1 MNRDQDTSTN
11 QGIDESV
18 SGDAHRPARGR
29 TIAQDHGID
38 PITLEIISNAL
49 RSITDETFVALMK
62 SAYSTNIKERRDHST
77 AIMDAGGRLI
87 AQAAQALPIHIAS
100 MSGLIA
106 CLLRKFAG
114 DIHEGDLFIANDP
127 HTAGGTHLP
136 DINYAMPVFVEGELF
151 GFVANLAHH
160 ADVGGMAPGS
170 MAGGMSEIYQEGLR
184 IPVVRLFRR
193 GELQR
198 DIMDLLLLNVRVP
211 EERRGDHYAQIAACR
226 LGARRL
232 HEVVELYSAGVIR
245 TAFDEI
251 VARTER
257 RLRDAIAEV
266 PDGEYAFED
275 VMDGDGVE
283 TVDIPIRLRVT
294 IAGDRVRFDFAGTS
308 PQVKGNVNVT
318 MNATQAAVCYALKA
332 MLDPEVPN
340 NQGVLAVAEIDAE
353 PGTLVNGRFPAPVA
367 SRAHT
372 CQRIID
378 VVLGAFR
385 AALPDRVIG
394 AANGA
399 NTTAVFSG
407 TDPRTGGAYLYLETL
422 GGGMG
427 ARVAG
432 DGKDGVQVH
441 ITNTSNLPVEAIE
454 QEYPLRVE
462 EYSLVEDSGGAGRHR
477 GGMGLRRVVRPV
489 DHDCIF
495 NGVGERFRHRP
506 WGVFGGEPGAS
517 GRFLLREPGGGE
529 TKLPDKCGEYR
540 LARTEAVVVETP
552 GAGGY
557 GKPAAR
563 DPALVAADRASGKF
577 TEGYVARHYGG
588 GA

>member
-1 MNRDQDTSTN
+1 MKPDTGKHAGRD
-11 QGIDESV
+11 GGAV
-18 SGDAHRPARGR
+18 
-29 TIAQDHGID
+29 D
-38 PITLEIISNAL
+38 PITLEIISSAL
-49 RSITDETFVALMK
+49 RSITDETFVALTK

-77 AIMDAGGRLI
+77 AIMDPNGRLI
-87 AQAAQALPIHIAS
+87 AEAAQALPIHIAS
-100 MSGLIA
+100 MNGLVA
-106 CLLRKFAG
+106 CLLEKFRG

-136 DINYAMPVFVEGELF
+136 DIGYALPVFIDGGLF
-151 GFVANLAHH
+151 GFVANVAHH
-160 ADVGGMAPGS
+160 ADIGGMAPGS
-170 MAGGMSEIYQEGLR
+170 MAGGMSEIFQEGLR
-184 IPVVRLFRR
+184 IPVIKLFRR
-193 GELQR
+193 GEMQS
-198 DIMDLLLLNVRVP
+198 DILDLLLLNVRVP

-232 HEVVELYSAGVIR
+232 LEVVDHYSAGVIR

-257 RLRDAIAEV
+257 RLRAAIAEV
-266 PDGEYAFED
+266 PDGRYTFED

-283 TVDIPIRLRVT
+283 TVDIPIRLEVV
-294 IAGDRVRFDFAGTS
+294 IAGDRAHFDFAGTS
-308 PQVKGNVNVT
+308 PQVRGNVNVT
-318 MNATQAAVCYALKA
+318 MNATRASVCYALKA
-332 MLDPEVPN
+332 MLDPDVPN
-340 NQGVLAVAEIDAE
+340 NEGVLAVAEIVAE
-353 PGTLVNGRFPAPVA
+353 PGTILNAGFPAPVA

-385 AALPDRVIG
+385 EALPDRVIG

-399 NTTAVFSG
+399 NTTAVFAG
-407 TDPRTGGAYLYLETL
+407 TDPRSGNGYLYLETL

-427 ARVAG
+427 GRVTK
-432 DGKDGVQVH
+432 DGKDGVQVG

-495 NGVGERFRHRP
+495 NGVGERFRHQP

-517 GRFLLREPGGGE
+517 GRFVLRDAGGAG
-529 TKLPDKCGEYR
+529 TKLPDKCGEHR
-540 LARTEAVVVETP
+540 LARTEAVVIETP

-557 GKPAAR
+557 GPPAER
-563 DPALVAADRASGKF
+563 DPDLVAADRDNMKF
-577 TEGYVARHYGG
+577 TDDFITRYYGG
-588 GA
+588 DS

>member
-1 MNRDQDTSTN
+1 MKSMNERSD
-11 QGIDESV
+11 
-18 SGDAHRPARGR
+18 PA
-29 TIAQDHGID
+29 D
-38 PITLEIISNAL
+38 PATVDPVTLEIISNAL
-49 RSITDETFVALMK
+49 RSITDETFVALMR

-77 AIMDAGGRLI
+77 AIMDAGGRLVV
-87 AQAAQALPIHIAS
+87 QAAQALPIHIAS

-106 CLLRKFAG
+106 CLLDKYGG
-114 DIHEGDLFIANDP
+114 DVREGDLFIANDP

-136 DINYAMPVFVEGELF
+136 DINYAMPVFVEGTLF

-170 MAGGMSEIYQEGLR
+170 MAGGMSEIFQEGLR
-184 IPVVRLFRR
+184 IPVVRLFRE

-198 DIMDLLLLNVRVP
+198 DVLDLLLLNVRVP

-232 HEVVELYSAGVIR
+232 REVVAHYSAGVIR

-251 VARTER
+251 IARTER
-257 RLRDAIAEV
+257 RLRDAIAGV
-266 PDGEYAFED
+266 PDGEYRFED

-283 TVDIPIRLRVT
+283 TADVPIRLEVT
-294 IAGDRVRFDFAGTS
+294 IAGDRAHFDFAGTS
-308 PQVKGNVNVT
+308 PQVEGNVNVT

-340 NQGVLAVAEIDAE
+340 NQGVLAVADIDAA
-353 PGTLVNGRFPAPVA
+353 PGTLLNARFPAPVA

-378 VVLGAFR
+378 VVLGAFSK
-385 AALPDRVIG
+385 ALPGKVIG

-407 TDPRTGGAYLYLETL
+407 VDPRSGKGYLYLETL

-427 ARVAG
+427 ARAAK

-462 EYSLVEDSGGAGRHR
+462 EYSLIEDSGGAGRHR
-477 GGMGLRRVVRPV
+477 GGLGLRRVVRPV
-489 DHDCIF
+489 GHDCTF

-506 WGVFGGEPGAS
+506 WGVFGGEPGAP
-517 GRFLLREPGGGE
+517 GRFLLRDADGAE
-529 TKLPDKCGEYR
+529 TKLPDKCGEHR
-540 LARTEAVVVETP
+540 LARTEAVVIETP

-557 GKPAAR
+557 GTPDER
-563 DPALVAADRASGKF
+563 DPALVAADRDGMKF
-577 TEGYVARHYGG
+577 SEAFIARYYGEVDLSLRERG
-588 GA
+588 R

>member
-1 MNRDQDTSTN
+1 MDMKTRRDTGQDGSA
-11 QGIDESV
+11 V
-18 SGDAHRPARGR
+18 
-29 TIAQDHGID
+29 D
-38 PITLEIISNAL
+38 PITLEIISSAL
-49 RSITDETFVALMK
+49 RSITDETFVALTK

-77 AIMDAGGRLI
+77 AIMDASGRLI
-87 AQAAQALPIHIAS
+87 AEAARALPIHIAS
-100 MSGLIA
+100 MNGLIA
-106 CLLRKFAG
+106 CLLEKYRG

-136 DINYAMPVFVEGELF
+136 DIGYALPVFVGGELF
-151 GFVANLAHH
+151 GFVANVAHH
-160 ADVGGMAPGS
+160 ADIGGMAPGS
-170 MAGGMSEIYQEGLR
+170 MAGGMSEIFQEGLR
-184 IPVVRLFRR
+184 IPVIKLFRR
-193 GELQR
+193 GKLQT

-232 HEVVELYSAGVIR
+232 LEVVDHYSGDVIR

-251 VARTER
+251 VTRTER
-257 RLRDAIAEV
+257 RLRAAIAEV
-266 PDGEYAFED
+266 PDGEYTFED

-294 IAGDRVRFDFAGTS
+294 IAGDRAHFDFAGTS

-318 MNATQAAVCYALKA
+318 MNATRASVCYALKA

-340 NQGVLAVAEIDAE
+340 NEGVLAVGEVDVDS
-353 PGTLVNGRFPAPVA
+353 GTLLNAGFPAPVA

-385 AALPDRVIG
+385 DALPDRVIG

-399 NTTAVFSG
+399 NTTAVFAG
-407 TDPRTGGAYLYLETL
+407 TDPRTGNGYLYLETL

-427 ARVAG
+427 GRVAK

-462 EYSLVEDSGGAGRHR
+462 EYSLVEDSGGAGRYR

-517 GRFLLREPGGGE
+517 GRFLLRDSGGGQA
-529 TKLPDKCGEYR
+529 KLPDKCGEHR
-540 LARTEAVVVETP
+540 LARTEAVVIETP

-557 GKPAAR
+557 GPPAER
-563 DPALVAADRASGKF
+563 DPDLVAVDRDSMKF
-577 TEGYVARHYGG
+577 TDDFIVRHYGG
-588 GA
+588 DSG

>member
-1 MNRDQDTSTN
+1 MTDRNPP
-11 QGIDESV
+11 V
-18 SGDAHRPARGR
+18 
-29 TIAQDHGID
+29 D
-38 PITLEIISNAL
+38 PVTLEIISNAL

-77 AIMDAGGRLI
+77 AIMDAKGRLVV
-87 AQAAQALPIHIAS
+87 QAAQALPIHIAS

-106 CLLRKFAG
+106 CLLDKYGG
-114 DIHEGDLFIANDP
+114 DVHEGDLFIANDP

-136 DINYAMPVFVEGELF
+136 DINYAMPVFVEGALF

-170 MAGGMSEIYQEGLR
+170 MAGGMSEIFQEGLR

-198 DIMDLLLLNVRVP
+198 DVLDLLLLNVRVP

-232 HEVVELYSAGVIR
+232 REVVAHYSAGVIR

-251 VARTER
+251 IARTER
-257 RLRDAIAEV
+257 RLRDAVAGV
-266 PDGEYAFED
+266 PDGEYRFED
-275 VMDGDGVE
+275 VLDGDGAGTADV
-283 TVDIPIRLRVT
+283 PIRLEVT
-294 IAGDRVRFDFAGTS
+294 IAGDRAHFDFAGTS
-308 PQVKGNVNVT
+308 PQVRGNVNVT

-340 NQGVLAVAEIDAE
+340 NQGVLAVADIDAA
-353 PGTLVNGRFPAPVA
+353 PGTLLNARFPAPVA

-378 VVLGAFR
+378 VVLGAF
-385 AALPDRVIG
+385 AQALPGKVIG

-407 TDPRTGGAYLYLETL
+407 IDPRSGKGYLYLETL

-427 ARVAG
+427 ARAAR

-462 EYSLVEDSGGAGRHR
+462 EYGLIEDSGGAGRRR
-477 GGMGLRRVVRPV
+477 GGLGLRRVVRPV
-489 DHDCIF
+489 GHDCIF

-517 GRFLLREPGGGE
+517 GRFLLRDAGGTE
-529 TKLPDKCGEYR
+529 TKLPDKCGEHR
-540 LARTEAVVVETP
+540 LARTEAVVIETP

-557 GKPAAR
+557 GPPAER
-563 DPALVAADRASGKF
+563 DPVLVAADRESMKF
-577 TEGYVARHYGG
+577 TEGFIARHYEGDP
-588 GA
+588 